1 MISYFKDIQ
10 FAEKHWFW
18 LMLIIPIMIVWY
30 IWRLKKHEGE
40 FNFSSF
46 TLFKGIK
53 SSARAKFRHVLFVV
67 RLTALALIVAAL
79 ARPQSRSSWKNSKTE
94 GIDIML
100 SMDVS
105 PSMLAKDFKPNR
117 LDAAKD
123 VIIDFIDARPNDRIG
138 MIIFGGEAFTQCPLT
153 SDHKVLKNMIPM
165 IKVGMVEDGTAIG
178 VGLATAVGRI
188 KESKAKSKVIILI
201 SDGVNNSGEVAPL
214 TASDLAKTYG
224 VRVYCIGVGTRGKA
238 LTPVARYTQDEY
250 EYDYVDVDIDEKTMT
265 EMSNMT
271 GGKYFRATNK
281 SSLKDIYAEID
292 KLEKTIISEKSF
304 TNKAEHFLPL
314 ALMAAVLLL
323 VEFLLRFT
331 LFKSIP

>member
-1 MISYFKDIQ
+1 MIG
-10 FAEKHWFW
+10 
-18 LMLIIPIMIVWY
+18 WY
-30 IWRLKKHEGE
+30 LLRLKKHEGE

-53 SSARAKFRHVLFVV
+53 SSGRAKFRHVLF
-67 RLTALALIVAAL
+67 ALRVIAFALIIAAL

-153 SDHKVLKNMIPM
+153 SDHKVLKNMIPI

-214 TASDLAKTYG
+214 TAADLAKTYG
-224 VRVYCIGVGTRGKA
+224 VRVYCIGIGTRGKA

-292 KLEKTIISEKSF
+292 KMEKTIISEKSF

-314 ALMAAVLLL
+314 ALMAAILLL

>member
-1 MISYFKDIQ
+1 MLSYFNDIQ

-18 LMLIIPIMIVWY
+18 LMLVIPVMIGWY
-30 IWRLKKHEGE
+30 LLRLKKHEGE

-53 SSARAKFRHVLFVV
+53 SSGRAKFRHVLF
-67 RLTALALIVAAL
+67 ALRVIAFALIIAAL

-153 SDHKVLKNMIPM
+153 SDHKVLKNMIPI

-214 TASDLAKTYG
+214 TAADLAKTYG
-224 VRVYCIGVGTRGKA
+224 VRVYCIGIGTRGKA

-292 KLEKTIISEKSF
+292 KMEKTIISEKSF

-314 ALMAAVLLL
+314 ALMAAILLL